1 MNEKFDKFLN
11 GFMRVA
17 NTKPLLALKDG
28 FVLTMPATLIG
39 SIFLLLANL
48 PIPNYE
54 AFMEGTFGAN
64 WNLAL
69 NQVSGASFDI
79 LAILSVVGIA
89 YSYAKNDGKD
99 GISTGFIALIAF
111 LTVSPSS
118 IISEAGDEIGG
129 VIPRDWTGAQGVI
142 AAIIV
147 GLITGYIYCLFMEK
161 DIRIK
166 MPEGVPTGVTN
177 AFSALIPGLVIVTLA
192 AVVYQISMTVA
203 GQSMTEII
211 FNTVQV
217 PLQGLSDSWGAGVVV
232 VVLMSLLFWAGLHG
246 PNIVMGVMNPIFT
259 ANALD
264 NTTLYESGTE
274 LTTANGAKIMTPQ
287 VIDLFVKF
295 GGTGLTLG
303 LLVSALLVAKSKQM
317 KQISGLALVPGL
329 FNINEPVIFGLP
341 IVFNPIM
348 LVPFIVAPLVSLIIT
363 YGAIAIGF
371 MTPFINVQIPWTT
384 PVLISGFLVGGWQGI
399 VVQLLIFVASVA
411 IYYPFVRKQ
420 DQVWYEEETAA

>member
-11 GFMRVA
+11 GFMKVA
-17 NTKPLLALKDG
+17 NTKALVALKDG

-48 PIPNYE
+48 PIPNYGT
-54 AFMEGTFGAN
+54 FMENTFGGN

-89 YSYAKNDGKD
+89 YSYAKNEGQD

-111 LTVSPSS
+111 LTVSPSTITS
-118 IISEAGDEIGG
+118 DAGETIGG

-147 GLITGYIYCLFMEK
+147 GLLTGYIYCFFMK
-161 DIRIK
+161 KNIRIK
-166 MPEGVPTGVTN
+166 MPEGVPAGVMN
-177 AFSALIPGLVIVTLA
+177 AFSALIPGLVIISLA
-192 AVVYQISMTVA
+192 AIVYQISMVVA
-203 GQSMTEII
+203 DKSLTEII
-211 FNTVQV
+211 FTAVQV
-217 PLQGLSDSWGAGVVV
+217 PLQGLSDSWGAGIIIVL
-232 VVLMSLLFWAGLHG
+232 LMSLLFWAGLHG
-246 PNIVMGVMNPIFT
+246 PNIVMGVMAPILT

-264 NTTLYESGTE
+264 NTALLESGKQ
-274 LTTANGAKIMTPQ
+274 LTLDNGAKIMTPQ

-303 LLVSALLVAKSKQM
+303 LLVAGILAGKSKQM
-317 KQISGLALVPGL
+317 KQISKLSIVPGI
-329 FNINEPVIFGLP
+329 FNINEPVIFGFP
-341 IVFNPIM
+341 IVFNPLLLI
-348 LVPFIVAPLVSLIIT
+348 PFMVAPIVSLIIT

-384 PVLISGFLVGGWQGI
+384 PVLVSGFLVGGWQGI
-399 VVQLLIFVASVA
+399 VVQLLIFVTSVA
-411 IYYPFVRKQ
+411 IYYPFMRKQ
-420 DQVWYEEETAA
+420 DKVWYQEEEK